1 MGLNQCRYGRFMKRA
16 FKYRLYPNKEQ
27 IAQLEFVLNCCRKLY
42 NCALEHR
49 KIAWVSYNIRIGCYD
64 QIKELPEI
72 KEVFSD
78 YNQVHSQVLQDV
90 LRRLDKTFQKL
101 FKEKT
106 GYPRFKSRDRY
117 RSIIYPQ
124 SGFQILDNGKLK
136 LSKIGAIRM
145 FYHRPVQGGIKTL
158 AVKKDLVGDW
168 FATFVTELPDVP
180 KKEPKTAIGIDV
192 GIEKLATVSTGEIIE
207 HPHLLKKSE
216 GNLKKLQ
223 RRLSKKKKGSKH
235 RKNARIKVAKAH
247 RKIERQRDDFLH
259 KVSNEL
265 VRKADL
271 IAFEDLRINNMVK
284 NHHLASSIADSSW
297 GKLFQYTTFKA
308 ENAGKFVELV
318 DPKGTTQSC
327 SGCGV
332 SVKKSLSVRI
342 HRCPNCGLTIDRD
355 VNAALNILKKVRRG
369 TPEPIRMPG
378 EIEPLQK
385 LGIVSASLVKEP
397 GSP

>member
-1 MGLNQCRYGRFMKRA
+1 MKRA

-27 IAQLEFVLNCCRKLY
+27 IAQLEFVLKCCRKLY
-42 NCALEHR
+42 NCALQHR
-49 KIAWVSYNIRIGCYD
+49 KIAWRSYNIRIGCYD

-72 KEVFSD
+72 KEAFSD

-106 GYPRFKSRDRY
+106 GYPRLKSRDRY

-124 SGFQILDNGKLK
+124 SGFQVLENGHLK
-136 LSKIGAIRM
+136 LSKIGILRM
-145 FYHRPVQGGIKTL
+145 FYHRPIQGVIKTL
-158 AVKKDLVGDW
+158 TVKKDLVGDW
-168 FATFVTELPDVP
+168 FATFVTELLDVP

-192 GIEKLATVSTGEIIE
+192 GIEKLATMSTGEIIE

-216 GNLKKLQ
+216 ENLKKLQ
-223 RRLSKKKKGSKH
+223 KRLSKKKKRSKH

-247 RKIERQRDDFLH
+247 RKIERRRDDFLH
-259 KVSNEL
+259 KISNGF
-265 VRKADL
+265 R
-271 IAFEDLRINNMVK
+271 
-284 NHHLASSIADSSW
+284 NHHLANSIVDSSW
-297 GKLFQYTTFKA
+297 GKLIQYTTFKA

-318 DPKGTTQSC
+318 DPNGTTQSC
-327 SGCGV
+327 SRCGV

-369 TPEPIRMPG
+369 TPKPVLTPG
-378 EIEPLQK
+378 EIEPLQR

>member
-1 MGLNQCRYGRFMKRA
+1 MLMWHVSMKRA

-27 IAQLEFVLNCCRKLY
+27 TAQLEFVLDCCRRLY
-42 NCALEHR
+42 NCALEHK
-49 KIAWVSYNIRIGCYD
+49 KIAWRGYSIRIGCYD

-72 KEVFSD
+72 KEAFSE
-78 YNQVHSQVLQDV
+78 YNRVHSQILQDV
-90 LRRLDKTFQKL
+90 LRRLDKSFQKF

-136 LSKIGAIRM
+136 LSKIGTIRM
-145 FYHRPVQGGIKTL
+145 FYHRPIQGEIKTL
-158 AVKKDLVGDW
+158 SIKKDFVGDW
-168 FATFVTELPDVP
+168 FATFVTELPDVS
-180 KKEPKTAIGIDV
+180 KKEPETAVGIDV
-192 GIEKLATVSTGEIIE
+192 GIEKLAAISTGEIIK
-207 HPHLLKKSE
+207 HPHFLKKSE
-216 GNLKKLQ
+216 LDLKKLQ
-223 RRLSKKKKGSKH
+223 RRLSKKKKGSNHGKDA
-235 RKNARIKVAKAH
+235 KLKVAKAH

-259 KVSNEL
+259 KVSNDL

-284 NHHLASSIADSSW
+284 NHHLANSIMDSSW
-297 GKLFQYTTFKA
+297 GKLVQYTTFKA

-318 DPKGTTQSC
+318 NPSETSQSC
-327 SGCGV
+327 SRCGV

-355 VNAALNILKKVRRG
+355 VNAALNILKRVRRG
-369 TPEPIRMPG
+369 TPKPVQTPG
-378 EIEPLQK
+378 EIRSLQK
-385 LGIVSASLVKEP
+385 LEIVSASPIGEL